1 MRVAIK
7 KVRSKYIIQNIFGYT
22 SFKRTIKI
30 IQYNKNLINKLEY
43 SVDDIKNF
51 LFFNKII
58 KPISNCED
66 YLPII
71 KRILSSKNFT
81 FKQILNV
88 FCNYLN
94 KNNDKFTPQISQIE
108 ENEYLLDKLDTFK
121 LGFNKQILDY
131 FSNFYLIEDK
141 SLYIKKLSEFCKK
154 YGKKIKEITFMDKEI
169 EKVLNEDINYY
180 TIIYII
186 KNCNIEKIED
196 CYNDN
201 KLNSIFMGIIEDEK
215 IFEKDYNNINS
226 FDEEKKEK
234 DLICSIKKLK
244 SYSLYFDKISD
255 FTNYDL
261 INYVCDYI
269 LTDGNNIEELEIT
282 KITKSSQLYFLNSI
296 KNLINLKSLIIST
309 QINSSKFYQRLSK
322 KVKRDSLC
330 KLEININKFEDGYN
344 LIDKNI
350 NSLKELTLTINYKKD
365 SKIIIKTISDIKNL
379 QKLRIIAKFEI
390 LDEDN
395 IEYLS
400 LKNVEYLEIPLYVN
414 NYLFDLNLLFE
425 KIPKLKKLIF
435 YGIKLN
441 DDFDKRYKNIKILDE
456 FKLNT
461 KLVQKL
467 KKINFLN
474 SDAKSS
480 FLITKLIEIF
490 LKSNIKE
497 NIKEIKIEN
506 CKFDGKVNFNYLLKL
521 ISLFTNIK
529 SLSLNNNSFEI
540 GEQINYDEINNFNYL
555 EKFYFKGL
563 DYDKNEIKIL
573 YFLYKFSEKCRNLNE
588 LGFSCK
594 GLNPY
599 DINIIFKVIKNYR
612 LLTKLNIFDNYS
624 KSDYFSNKEDK
635 FYLSGINIGELNDYC
650 LCDLRNIDLKKE
662 NKKNSS
668 VNFNQYNKLIIKD
681 YLHQNNN
688 NNLIS
693 NKKEKYYSYQNFFG
707 SNSYVNKLFYSG
719 KEKSFIIGNMN
730 HFTEKEFEENPKW

>member
-1 MRVAIK
+1 MKTFVK
-7 KVRSKYIIQNIFGYT
+7 KVRSKYIIQNIFSYT
-22 SFKRTIKI
+22 SFKKTIKI

-43 SVDDIKNF
+43 TVDDIKNF
-51 LFFNKII
+51 FFFNKII

-71 KRILSSKNFT
+71 KRILSSKRYT
-81 FKQILNV
+81 FKQISNV

-94 KNNDKFTPQISQIE
+94 KTNNKFIPQISQIE
-108 ENEYLLDKLDTFK
+108 GNEYILDKLDSFK
-121 LGFNKQILDY
+121 LGFNKQILEY

-169 EKVLNEDINYY
+169 ENVLSEDINYY

-196 CYNDN
+196 CFSDN
-201 KLNSIFMGIIEDEK
+201 KMNSMFMVIVDDEK
-215 IFEKDYNNINS
+215 IFEKDYYININNS
-226 FDEEKKEK
+226 EGEEKKDK

-255 FTNYDL
+255 FMNNDL
-261 INYVCDYI
+261 IKNLCDYI
-269 LTDGNNIEELEIT
+269 LINGQNIEELEIT
-282 KITKSSQLYFLNSI
+282 KITKSSQLNFLNSI
-296 KNLINLKSLIIST
+296 KNLIKLKSLIIST
-309 QINSSKFYQRLSK
+309 QINSSKFFQRLSK

-330 KLEININKFEDGYN
+330 KLEINLNKFEDGFN
-344 LIDKNI
+344 IIDKNI
-350 NSLKELTLTINYKKD
+350 NSLTELTLTINHRKD
-365 SKIIIKTISDIKNL
+365 SKIIIKTISEITKL
-379 QKLRIIAKFEI
+379 KKLRIISKFEI

-395 IEYLS
+395 IKYLF
-400 LKNVEYLEIPLYVN
+400 LKNVEYLEIPLYVT

-425 KIPKLKKLIF
+425 KTPKLKKLIF
-435 YGIKLN
+435 YGININ
-441 DDFDKRYKNIKILDE
+441 DDIDKKYKNMKILDE
-456 FKLNT
+456 FNLNI
-461 KLVQKL
+461 KFVQKL
-467 KKINFLN
+467 RKINFLN
-474 SDAKSS
+474 SDKKSS
-480 FLITKLIEIF
+480 FIIIKLIEIF

-497 NIKEIKIEN
+497 NIKEIKIDN
-506 CKFDGKVNFNYLLKL
+506 CDFDEKVNFNVLLKL
-521 ISLFTNIK
+521 ISSFTNIK
-529 SLSLNNNSFEI
+529 SLSLNNNSYEI

-563 DYDKNEIKIL
+563 DYEKNEIKIL
-573 YFLYKFSEKCRNLNE
+573 YFLYKFSEKCRVLNE

-594 GLNPY
+594 GQNPY
-599 DINIIFKVIKNYR
+599 DMNIIFKVVKNYR

-624 KSDYFSNKEDK
+624 KSDYYSDKEVLS
-635 FYLSGINIGELNDYC
+635 YLSGINIGELNNYC

-688 NNLIS
+688 NLIS
-693 NKKEKYYSYQNFFG
+693 NKKEKYYSYQNFFK
-707 SNSYVNKLFYSG
+707 SISFSNKLFYSG
-719 KEKSFIIGNMN
+719 KEKSFIIGDMN
-730 HFTEKEFEENPKW
+730 ESLTLLKK

>member
-1 MRVAIK
+1 MKTFIK
-7 KVRSKYIIQNIFGYT
+7 KVRSKYIIQNIFSYT
-22 SFKRTIKI
+22 SFKKTIKI

-43 SVDDIKNF
+43 TVDDIKNF
-51 LFFNKII
+51 FFFNKII

-71 KRILSSKNFT
+71 KRILSSKRYT
-81 FKQILNV
+81 FKQISNV

-94 KNNDKFTPQISQIE
+94 KTNNKFIPQISQIE
-108 ENEYLLDKLDTFK
+108 GNEYILDKLDSFK
-121 LGFNKQILDY
+121 LGFNKQILEY

-169 EKVLNEDINYY
+169 ENVLSEDINYY

-196 CYNDN
+196 CFSDN
-201 KLNSIFMGIIEDEK
+201 KMNSMFMVIVDDEK
-215 IFEKDYNNINS
+215 IFEKDYYININNS
-226 FDEEKKEK
+226 EGEEKKDK

-255 FTNYDL
+255 FMNNDL
-261 INYVCDYI
+261 IKNLCDYI
-269 LTDGNNIEELEIT
+269 LINGQNIEELEIT
-282 KITKSSQLYFLNSI
+282 KITKSSQLNFLNSI
-296 KNLINLKSLIIST
+296 KNLIKLKSLIIST
-309 QINSSKFYQRLSK
+309 QINSSKFFQRLSK

-330 KLEININKFEDGYN
+330 KLEINLNKFEDGFN
-344 LIDKNI
+344 IIDKNI
-350 NSLKELTLTINYKKD
+350 NSLTELTLTINHKMD
-365 SKIIIKTISDIKNL
+365 SKIIIKTISEITKL
-379 QKLRIIAKFEI
+379 KKLRIISKFEI

-395 IEYLS
+395 IKYLF
-400 LKNVEYLEIPLYVN
+400 LKNVEYLEIPLYVT

-425 KIPKLKKLIF
+425 KTPKLKKLIF
-435 YGIKLN
+435 YGININ
-441 DDFDKRYKNIKILDE
+441 DDIDKKYKNMKILDE
-456 FKLNT
+456 FNLNI
-461 KLVQKL
+461 KFVQKL
-467 KKINFLN
+467 RKINFLN
-474 SDAKSS
+474 SDKKSS
-480 FLITKLIEIF
+480 FIIIKLIEIF

-497 NIKEIKIEN
+497 NIKEIKIDN
-506 CKFDGKVNFNYLLKL
+506 CDFDEKVNFNVLLKL
-521 ISLFTNIK
+521 ISSFTNIK
-529 SLSLNNNSFEI
+529 SLSLNNNSYEI

-563 DYDKNEIKIL
+563 DYEKNEIKIL
-573 YFLYKFSEKCRNLNE
+573 YFLYKFSEKCRVLNE

-594 GLNPY
+594 GQNPY
-599 DINIIFKVIKNYR
+599 DMNIIFKVVKNYR

-624 KSDYFSNKEDK
+624 KSDYYSDKEVLS
-635 FYLSGINIGELNDYC
+635 YLSGINIGELNNYC

-688 NNLIS
+688 NLIS
-693 NKKEKYYSYQNFFG
+693 NKKEKYYSYQNFFK
-707 SNSYVNKLFYSG
+707 SISFSNKLFYSG
-719 KEKSFIIGNMN
+719 KEKSFIIGDMN
-730 HFTEKEFEENPKW
+730 ESLTLLKK

>member
-1 MRVAIK
+1 MKAFIK
-7 KVRSKYIIQNIFGYT
+7 KVRSKYIIQNIFSYT
-22 SFKRTIKI
+22 SFKKTIKI

-43 SVDDIKNF
+43 TVDDIKNF
-51 LFFNKII
+51 FFFNKII

-71 KRILSSKNFT
+71 KRILSSKKYTCN
-81 FKQILNV
+81 QISNV

-94 KNNDKFTPQISQIE
+94 KTNNKFIPQISQIE
-108 ENEYLLDKLDTFK
+108 GNEYILDKLDSFK
-121 LGFNKQILDY
+121 LGFNKQILEY

-169 EKVLNEDINYY
+169 ENVLSEDINYY

-196 CYNDN
+196 CFSDN
-201 KLNSIFMGIIEDEK
+201 KMNSMFMGIVDDEK
-215 IFEKDYNNINS
+215 IFEKDYININNS
-226 FDEEKKEK
+226 EGEEKKDK

-255 FTNYDL
+255 FMNNDL
-261 INYVCDYI
+261 IRNLCDYI
-269 LTDGNNIEELEIT
+269 LINGQNIEEFEIT
-282 KITKSSQLYFLNSI
+282 KITKSSQLNFLNSI
-296 KNLINLKSLIIST
+296 KNLIKLKSLIIST
-309 QINSSKFYQRLSK
+309 HINSSKFFQRLSK

-330 KLEININKFEDGYN
+330 KLEININKFEDGFN
-344 LIDKNI
+344 IIDKNI
-350 NSLKELTLTINYKKD
+350 NSLTELTLTINHKKD
-365 SKIIIKTISDIKNL
+365 SKILIKTISEIKKL
-379 QKLRIIAKFEI
+379 KKLRIISKFEI

-395 IEYLS
+395 IKYLF

-435 YGIKLN
+435 YGININ
-441 DDFDKRYKNIKILDE
+441 DNIDKKYKNMKILDE
-456 FKLNT
+456 FNLNT
-461 KLVQKL
+461 KFVQKL
-467 KKINFLN
+467 RKINFLN
-474 SDAKSS
+474 SDKKSS
-480 FLITKLIEIF
+480 FFIIKLIEIL

-497 NIKEIKIEN
+497 NIKEIKIDN
-506 CKFDGKVNFNYLLKL
+506 CNFDEKVNFNVLLKL
-521 ISLFTNIK
+521 ISSFTNIK
-529 SLSLNNNSFEI
+529 SLSLNNNSYEI

-563 DYDKNEIKIL
+563 DYEKNEIKIL
-573 YFLYKFSEKCRNLNE
+573 YFLYKFSEKCRVLNE

-594 GLNPY
+594 GQNPY
-599 DINIIFKVIKNYR
+599 DMNIIFKVVKNYR

-624 KSDYFSNKEDK
+624 KSDYYSDKEVLS
-635 FYLSGINIGELNDYC
+635 YLSGINIGELNNYC

-688 NNLIS
+688 NLIS
-693 NKKEKYYSYQNFFG
+693 NKKEKYYSYQNFFK
-707 SNSYVNKLFYSG
+707 SISFSNKLFYSG
-719 KEKSFIIGNMN
+719 KEKSFIIGDINESL
-730 HFTEKEFEENPKW
+730 TLLKK

>member
-1 MRVAIK
+1 MKTFIK
-7 KVRSKYIIQNIFGYT
+7 KVRSKYIIQNIFSYT
-22 SFKRTIKI
+22 SFKKTIKI

-43 SVDDIKNF
+43 TVDDIKNF
-51 LFFNKII
+51 FFFNKII

-71 KRILSSKNFT
+71 KRILSSKKFT
-81 FKQILNV
+81 FKQISNV

-94 KNNDKFTPQISQIE
+94 KTNNKFIPQISQIE
-108 ENEYLLDKLDTFK
+108 GNEYILDKLDSFK
-121 LGFNKQILDY
+121 LGFNKQILEY

-169 EKVLNEDINYY
+169 ENVLSEDINYY

-186 KNCNIEKIED
+186 KNCIIEKIED
-196 CYNDN
+196 CFSDN
-201 KLNSIFMGIIEDEK
+201 KMNSMFMGIVDDEK
-215 IFEKDYNNINS
+215 IFEKDYININNS
-226 FDEEKKEK
+226 EGEEKKDK
-234 DLICSIKKLK
+234 DLICSVKKLK

-255 FTNYDL
+255 FMNNDL
-261 INYVCDYI
+261 IKNLCDYI
-269 LTDGNNIEELEIT
+269 LINGQNIEELEIT
-282 KITKSSQLYFLNSI
+282 KITKSSQLNFLNSI
-296 KNLINLKSLIIST
+296 KNLIKLKSLIIST
-309 QINSSKFYQRLSK
+309 QINSSKFFQRLSK

-330 KLEININKFEDGYN
+330 KLEINLNKFEDGFN
-344 LIDKNI
+344 IIDKNI
-350 NSLKELTLTINYKKD
+350 NSLTELTLTINHKKD
-365 SKIIIKTISDIKNL
+365 SKIIIKTISEITKL
-379 QKLRIIAKFEI
+379 KKLRIISKFEI

-395 IEYLS
+395 IKYLF

-435 YGIKLN
+435 YGININ
-441 DDFDKRYKNIKILDE
+441 DNIDKKYKNMKILDE
-456 FKLNT
+456 FNLNT
-461 KLVQKL
+461 KFVLKL
-467 KKINFLN
+467 RKINFLN
-474 SDAKSS
+474 SDKKSS
-480 FLITKLIEIF
+480 FFIIKLIEIL

-497 NIKEIKIEN
+497 NIKEIKIDN
-506 CKFDGKVNFNYLLKL
+506 CDFDEKVNFNVLLKL
-521 ISLFTNIK
+521 ISSFTNIK
-529 SLSLNNNSFEI
+529 SLSLNNNSYEI

-563 DYDKNEIKIL
+563 DYEKNEIKIL
-573 YFLYKFSEKCRNLNE
+573 YFLYKFSEKCRVLNE

-594 GLNPY
+594 GQNPY
-599 DINIIFKVIKNYR
+599 DMNIIFKVVKNYR

-624 KSDYFSNKEDK
+624 KSDYYSDKEILS
-635 FYLSGINIGELNDYC
+635 YLSGINIGELNNYC

-688 NNLIS
+688 NLIS
-693 NKKEKYYSYQNFFG
+693 NKKEKYYSYQNFFK
-707 SNSYVNKLFYSG
+707 SISFSNKLFYSG
-719 KEKSFIIGNMN
+719 KEKSFIIGDINESL
-730 HFTEKEFEENPKW
+730 TLLKK

>member
-1 MRVAIK
+1 MKTFIK
-7 KVRSKYIIQNIFGYT
+7 KVRSKYIIQNIFSYT
-22 SFKRTIKI
+22 SFKKTIKI

-43 SVDDIKNF
+43 TVDDIKNF
-51 LFFNKII
+51 FFFNKII

-71 KRILSSKNFT
+71 KRILSSKRYT
-81 FKQILNV
+81 FKQISNV

-94 KNNDKFTPQISQIE
+94 KTNNKFIPQISQIE
-108 ENEYLLDKLDTFK
+108 GNEYILDKLDSFK
-121 LGFNKQILDY
+121 LGFNKQILEY

-169 EKVLNEDINYY
+169 ENLLNEDINYY

-196 CYNDN
+196 CFSDN
-201 KLNSIFMGIIEDEK
+201 KMNSMFMVIVDDEK
-215 IFEKDYNNINS
+215 IFEKDYININNS
-226 FDEEKKEK
+226 EGEEKKDK

-255 FTNYDL
+255 YMNNDL
-261 INYVCDYI
+261 IKNLCDYI
-269 LTDGNNIEELEIT
+269 LINGQNIEELEIT
-282 KITKSSQLYFLNSI
+282 KITKSSQLNFLNSI
-296 KNLINLKSLIIST
+296 KNLIKLKSLIIST
-309 QINSSKFYQRLSK
+309 HINSSKFFQRLSK

-330 KLEININKFEDGYN
+330 KLEINLNKFEDGFN
-344 LIDKNI
+344 IIDKNI
-350 NSLKELTLTINYKKD
+350 NSLTELTLTINHKMD
-365 SKIIIKTISDIKNL
+365 SKIIIKTISEITKL
-379 QKLRIIAKFEI
+379 KKLRIISKFEI

-395 IEYLS
+395 IKYLF

-435 YGIKLN
+435 YGININ
-441 DDFDKRYKNIKILDE
+441 DNIDKKYKNMKILDE
-456 FKLNT
+456 FNLNI
-461 KLVQKL
+461 KFVQKL
-467 KKINFLN
+467 RKINFLN
-474 SDAKSS
+474 SDKKSS
-480 FLITKLIEIF
+480 FFIIKLIEIL

-497 NIKEIKIEN
+497 NIKEIKIDN
-506 CKFDGKVNFNYLLKL
+506 CDFDEKVNFNVLLKL
-521 ISLFTNIK
+521 ISSFTNIK
-529 SLSLNNNSFEI
+529 SLSLNNNSYEI

-563 DYDKNEIKIL
+563 DYEKNEIKIL
-573 YFLYKFSEKCRNLNE
+573 YFLYKFSEKCRVLNE

-594 GLNPY
+594 GQNPY
-599 DINIIFKVIKNYR
+599 DMNIIFKVVKNYR

-624 KSDYFSNKEDK
+624 KSDYYSDKEVLS
-635 FYLSGINIGELNDYC
+635 YLSGINIGELNNYC

-688 NNLIS
+688 NLIS
-693 NKKEKYYSYQNFFG
+693 NKKEKYYSYQNFFK
-707 SNSYVNKLFYSG
+707 SISFSNKLFYSG
-719 KEKSFIIGNMN
+719 KEKSFIIGDMN
-730 HFTEKEFEENPKW
+730 ESLTLLKK

>member
-1 MRVAIK
+1 MKTFIK
-7 KVRSKYIIQNIFGYT
+7 KVRSKYIIQNIFSYT
-22 SFKRTIKI
+22 SFKKTIKI

-43 SVDDIKNF
+43 TVDDIKNF
-51 LFFNKII
+51 FFFNKII

-71 KRILSSKNFT
+71 KRILSSKKYTCN
-81 FKQILNV
+81 QISNV

-94 KNNDKFTPQISQIE
+94 KTNNKFIPQISQIE
-108 ENEYLLDKLDTFK
+108 GNEYILDKLDSFK
-121 LGFNKQILDY
+121 LGFNKQILEY
-131 FSNFYLIEDK
+131 FSNFYLFEDK

-169 EKVLNEDINYY
+169 ENVLSEDINYY

-196 CYNDN
+196 CFSDN
-201 KLNSIFMGIIEDEK
+201 KMNSMFMGIVDDEK
-215 IFEKDYNNINS
+215 IFEKDYININNS
-226 FDEEKKEK
+226 EGEEKDK

-255 FTNYDL
+255 FMNNDL
-261 INYVCDYI
+261 IRNLCDYI
-269 LTDGNNIEELEIT
+269 LINGQNIEEFEIT
-282 KITKSSQLYFLNSI
+282 KITKSSQLNFLNSI
-296 KNLINLKSLIIST
+296 KNLIKLKSLIIST
-309 QINSSKFYQRLSK
+309 HINSSKFFQRLSK

-330 KLEININKFEDGYN
+330 KLEINLNKFEDGFN
-344 LIDKNI
+344 IIDKNI
-350 NSLKELTLTINYKKD
+350 NSLTELTLTINHKKD
-365 SKIIIKTISDIKNL
+365 SKIIIKTISEITKL
-379 QKLRIIAKFEI
+379 KKLRIISKFEI

-395 IEYLS
+395 IKYLF

-435 YGIKLN
+435 YGININ
-441 DDFDKRYKNIKILDE
+441 DNIDKKYKNMKILDE
-456 FKLNT
+456 FNLNT
-461 KLVQKL
+461 KFVQKL
-467 KKINFLN
+467 RKINFLN
-474 SDAKSS
+474 SDKKSS
-480 FLITKLIEIF
+480 FFIIKLIEIF

-497 NIKEIKIEN
+497 NIKEIKIDN
-506 CKFDGKVNFNYLLKL
+506 CDFDEKVNFNVLLKL
-521 ISLFTNIK
+521 ISSFTNIK
-529 SLSLNNNSFEI
+529 SLSLNNNSYEI

-563 DYDKNEIKIL
+563 DYEKNEIKIL
-573 YFLYKFSEKCRNLNE
+573 YFLYKFSEKCRVLNE

-594 GLNPY
+594 GQNPY
-599 DINIIFKVIKNYR
+599 DMNIIFKVVKNYR

-624 KSDYFSNKEDK
+624 KSDYYSDKEVLS
-635 FYLSGINIGELNDYC
+635 YLSGINIGELNNYC

-688 NNLIS
+688 NLIS
-693 NKKEKYYSYQNFFG
+693 NKKEKYYSYQNFFK
-707 SNSYVNKLFYSG
+707 SISFSNKLFYSG
-719 KEKSFIIGNMN
+719 KEKSFIIGDMN
-730 HFTEKEFEENPKW
+730 ESLTLLKK

>member
-1 MRVAIK
+1 MKTFIK
-7 KVRSKYIIQNIFGYT
+7 KVRSKYIIQNIFSYT
-22 SFKRTIKI
+22 SFKKTIKI

-43 SVDDIKNF
+43 TVDDIKNF
-51 LFFNKII
+51 FFFNKII

-71 KRILSSKNFT
+71 KRILSSKRYT
-81 FKQILNV
+81 FKQISNV

-94 KNNDKFTPQISQIE
+94 KTNNKFIPQISQIE
-108 ENEYLLDKLDTFK
+108 GNEYILDKLDSFK
-121 LGFNKQILDY
+121 LGFNKQILEY

-169 EKVLNEDINYY
+169 ENVLSEDINYY

-196 CYNDN
+196 CFSDN
-201 KLNSIFMGIIEDEK
+201 KMNSMFMVIVDDEK
-215 IFEKDYNNINS
+215 IFEKDYYININNS
-226 FDEEKKEK
+226 EGEEKKDK

-255 FTNYDL
+255 FMNNDL
-261 INYVCDYI
+261 IKNLCDYI
-269 LTDGNNIEELEIT
+269 LINGQNIEELEIT
-282 KITKSSQLYFLNSI
+282 KITKSSQLNFLNSI
-296 KNLINLKSLIIST
+296 KNLIKLKSLIIST
-309 QINSSKFYQRLSK
+309 QINSSKFFQRLSK

-330 KLEININKFEDGYN
+330 KLEINLNKFEDGFN
-344 LIDKNI
+344 IIDKNI
-350 NSLKELTLTINYKKD
+350 NSLTELTLTINHKID
-365 SKIIIKTISDIKNL
+365 SKIIIKTISEITKL
-379 QKLRIIAKFEI
+379 KKLRIISKFEI

-395 IEYLS
+395 IKYLF
-400 LKNVEYLEIPLYVN
+400 LKNVEYLEIPLYVT

-425 KIPKLKKLIF
+425 KTPKLKKLIF
-435 YGIKLN
+435 YGININ
-441 DDFDKRYKNIKILDE
+441 DDIDKKYKNMKILDE
-456 FKLNT
+456 FNLNI
-461 KLVQKL
+461 KFVQKL
-467 KKINFLN
+467 RKINFLN
-474 SDAKSS
+474 SDKKSS
-480 FLITKLIEIF
+480 FIIIKLIEIF

-497 NIKEIKIEN
+497 NIKEIKIDN
-506 CKFDGKVNFNYLLKL
+506 CDFDEKVNFNVLLKL
-521 ISLFTNIK
+521 ISSFTNIK
-529 SLSLNNNSFEI
+529 SLSLNNNSYEI

-563 DYDKNEIKIL
+563 DYEKNEIKIL
-573 YFLYKFSEKCRNLNE
+573 YFLYKFSEKCRVLNE

-594 GLNPY
+594 GQNPY
-599 DINIIFKVIKNYR
+599 DMNIIFKVVKNYR

-624 KSDYFSNKEDK
+624 KSDYYSDKEVLS
-635 FYLSGINIGELNDYC
+635 YLSGINIGELNNYC

-688 NNLIS
+688 NLIS
-693 NKKEKYYSYQNFFG
+693 NKKEKYYSYQNFFK
-707 SNSYVNKLFYSG
+707 SISFSNKLFYSG
-719 KEKSFIIGNMN
+719 KEKSFIIGDMN
-730 HFTEKEFEENPKW
+730 ESLTLLKK

>member
-1 MRVAIK
+1 MRAFIK
-7 KVRSKYIIQNIFGYT
+7 KIKSKYIMQNIFGYT
-22 SFKRTIKI
+22 KFKRTIKI
-30 IQYNKNLINKLEY
+30 IKYNKNLINKLEY

-51 LFFNKII
+51 FFFNKII

-71 KRILSSKNFT
+71 KRILSSKSFT
-81 FKQILNV
+81 FNQILEV

-94 KNNDKFTPQISQIE
+94 KNNNKFIPQISQIE
-108 ENEYLLDKLDTFK
+108 GNEYLLDKLDSFK

-131 FSNFYLIEDK
+131 FSNYYLIEDK

-154 YGKKIKEITFMDKEI
+154 YGKKIKEVAFMDKEI
-169 EKVLNEDINYY
+169 KNLLLEDINYY

-196 CYNDN
+196 SYNDN
-201 KLNSIFMGIIEDEK
+201 KMNSIFMGIIDDEK
-215 IFEKDYNNINS
+215 IFEKDYINNNNNIN
-226 FDEEKKEK
+226 EEIKEK

-244 SYSLYFDKISD
+244 SYSLYFDKISGH
-255 FTNYDL
+255 TNYEL
-261 INYVCDYI
+261 INNLCHYL
-269 LTDGNNIEELEIT
+269 LTNGQNIEKLEIT
-282 KITKSSQLYFLNSI
+282 KINKNSQLYFLNSI
-296 KNLINLKSLIIST
+296 KNLTNLNSLIIST
-309 QINSSKFYQRLSK
+309 QINSSKFFQKLSK
-322 KVKRDSLC
+322 KVKKDSLY
-330 KLEININKFEDGYN
+330 KLEINVNKFEDGYI
-344 LIDKNI
+344 LIDKNK
-350 NSLKELTLTINYKKD
+350 NSLKELTLTINHKNEI
-365 SKIIIKTISDIKNL
+365 KIIIKTISEIINL
-379 QKLRIIAKFEI
+379 KKLRIICKFEI
-390 LDEDN
+390 FDEDN

-414 NYLFDLNLLFE
+414 DYLFDLNLLFE
-425 KIPKLKKLIF
+425 KMPKLKKLIF
-435 YGIKLN
+435 YGIN
-441 DDFDKRYKNIKILDE
+441 FDDNFHIINTNIKKLDE

-461 KLVQKL
+461 KMVRKL

-474 SDAKSS
+474 SDKKSS
-480 FLITKLIEIF
+480 FFIIKLIEIL

-497 NIKEIKIEN
+497 NIKEIKIDN
-506 CKFDGKVNFNYLLKL
+506 CYFGNKFTFNNLLKL
-521 ISLFTNIK
+521 VSSFTNIK

-540 GEQINYDEINNFNYL
+540 GEQINYDEINNFNFL

-573 YFLYKFSEKCRNLNE
+573 YFLYKFSEKCRILNE

-624 KSDYFSNKEDK
+624 KSDYYSNKEYN

-650 LCDLRNIDLKKE
+650 LCDLGNIDLKKE
-662 NKKNSS
+662 YKINSS

-681 YLHQNNN
+681 YLHQNNK
-688 NNLIS
+688 IT
-693 NKKEKYYSYQNFFG
+693 NKKEKYYSYQNFFK
-707 SNSYVNKLFYSG
+707 SNSYVNKLFYSS

-730 HFTEKEFEENPKW
+730 HFNQKEFEEIYF

>member
-1 MRVAIK
+1 MKAFIK
-7 KVRSKYIIQNIFGYT
+7 KVRSKYIIQNIFSYT
-22 SFKRTIKI
+22 SFKKTIKI

-43 SVDDIKNF
+43 TVDDIKNF
-51 LFFNKII
+51 FFFNKII

-71 KRILSSKNFT
+71 KRILSSKRYT
-81 FKQILNV
+81 FKQISNV

-94 KNNDKFTPQISQIE
+94 KTNNKFIPQISQIE
-108 ENEYLLDKLDTFK
+108 GNEYILDKLDSFK
-121 LGFNKQILDY
+121 LGFNKQILEY

-169 EKVLNEDINYY
+169 ENVLSEDINYY

-196 CYNDN
+196 CFSDS
-201 KLNSIFMGIIEDEK
+201 KMNSMFMVIVDDEK
-215 IFEKDYNNINS
+215 IFEKDYYININNS
-226 FDEEKKEK
+226 EGEEKKDK

-255 FTNYDL
+255 FMNNDL
-261 INYVCDYI
+261 IKNLCDYI
-269 LTDGNNIEELEIT
+269 LINGQNIEELEIT
-282 KITKSSQLYFLNSI
+282 KITKSSQLNFLNSI
-296 KNLINLKSLIIST
+296 KNLIKLKSLIIST
-309 QINSSKFYQRLSK
+309 QINSSKFFQRLSK

-330 KLEININKFEDGYN
+330 KLEINLNKFEDGFN
-344 LIDKNI
+344 IIDKNI
-350 NSLKELTLTINYKKD
+350 NSLTELTLTINHKKD
-365 SKIIIKTISDIKNL
+365 SKILIKTISEITKL
-379 QKLRIIAKFEI
+379 KKLRIISKFEI

-395 IEYLS
+395 INYLI

-414 NYLFDLNLLFE
+414 DYLFDLNLLFE

-435 YGIKLN
+435 YGINFN
-441 DDFDKRYKNIKILDE
+441 DNFDKRYKNIKKLDE
-456 FKLNT
+456 FNLNT
-461 KLVQKL
+461 KFVQKL
-467 KKINFLN
+467 RKINFLN
-474 SDAKSS
+474 SDKKSS
-480 FLITKLIEIF
+480 FFIIKLIKIF

-497 NIKEIKIEN
+497 NIKEIKIDN
-506 CKFDGKVNFNYLLKL
+506 CDFDEKVNFNVLLKL
-521 ISLFTNIK
+521 ISSFTNIK
-529 SLSLNNNSFEI
+529 SLSLNNNSYEI

-563 DYDKNEIKIL
+563 DYEKNEIKIL
-573 YFLYKFSEKCRNLNE
+573 YFLYKFSEKCRVLNE

-594 GLNPY
+594 GQNPY
-599 DINIIFKVIKNYR
+599 DMNIIFKVVKNYR

-624 KSDYFSNKEDK
+624 KSDYYSNKEDL
-635 FYLSGINIGELNDYC
+635 FYLSGINIGEINDYC

-662 NKKNSS
+662 NKINSS

-688 NNLIS
+688 NNNLIS
-693 NKKEKYYSYQNFFG
+693 NKKEKYFSYQNFFK
-707 SNSYVNKLFYSG
+707 SNSCTNKLFYSG
-719 KEKSFIIGNMN
+719 EEKSFIIGNMN
-730 HFTEKEFEENPKW
+730 KSFY